1 MTVLLFDGGV
11 MTSVEAKSHGSEAM
25 LCSCNGQ
32 HSRHGASSLL
42 RPWQTAVERRM
53 EETDT
58 RLSAM
63 SLTKST
69 IDALDALLPADET
82 LCGSNGVLPVHIL
95 PGVMAVA

>member
-1 MTVLLFDGGV
+1 
-11 MTSVEAKSHGSEAM
+11 
-25 LCSCNGQ
+25 
-32 HSRHGASSLL
+32 
-42 RPWQTAVERRM
+42 M